1 MSDVHNPIIR
11 DSRKPANMVDAL
23 GSAPTSPSVG
33 MPRAGAVNAGAGHAD
48 GSRAGAAYA
57 GESYADTP
65 RIDALRNL
73 RADNQQDPLA
83 ALGPDRNTPTGL
95 SASSIDR
102 SITRVD
108 PLIARPRISSSILCV
123 LFGLLLIAAA
133 FGVWYGCVFT
143 ESGQSYD
150 ELIWKQLPDRAPAWS
165 MGLMGAVA
173 HSWLVIAVSCVLAII
188 GIVIAALRRRW
199 WLLGQMA
206 VFAVL
211 CLTATRLKGLLPRPF
226 IINTESPAANSAPS
240 GHTILA
246 AAAVVVLVLG
256 VPRAARALASVVAV
270 AWSLTVGVSVMV
282 GQWHRT
288 GDVAMSLLLVAGIAL
303 LTLTFT
309 RASGMDEPGRRVSS
323 VSIQIVGTVLITGGL
338 LLLAYSAY
346 VIWQVAP
353 GLTISASWSVEGAI
367 ISSIVGLSGLAA
379 LTQGL
384 ILTFRQLTA
393 SPLSRL
399 GLIGAPPAPPRR

>member
-11 DSRKPANMVDAL
+11 DPRKPANMVDAL
-23 GSAPTSPSVG
+23 GNASAEPSAG
-33 MPRAGAVNAGAGHAD
+33 MPRAGAVHAGIDHAGGNRVD
-48 GSRAGAAYA
+48 AAYA
-57 GESYADTP
+57 GESNAGIP
-65 RIDALRNL
+65 RVDALRNL
-73 RADNQQDPLA
+73 RVDEQSDPLA
-83 ALGPDRNTPTGL
+83 ALGPDRNTPVGL
-95 SASSIDR
+95 SASSVDR

-108 PLIARPRISSSILCV
+108 PLIARPRISSSVLCV
-123 LFGLLLIAAA
+123 LFGLLLIAVA

-150 ELIWKQLPDRAPAWS
+150 ELIWKQLPDHVPAWS
-165 MGLMGAVA
+165 TGLMAAVA
-173 HSWLVIAVSCVLAII
+173 HSWLVVTVSCVLAAI
-188 GIVIAALRRRW
+188 GIVAAALRRRW

-211 CLTATRLKGLLPRPF
+211 CLAATRLKGLLPRPF
-226 IINTESPAANSAPS
+226 IINTESPAVNSAPS

-256 VPRAARALASVVAV
+256 VPRAARALTSVIAV

-303 LTLTFT
+303 LALAFT

-323 VSIQIVGTVLITGGL
+323 VSIQIVGTGLITAGL

-346 VIWQVAP
+346 VIWQVVP